1 MSFSSEQFVSRLNNL
16 QDSQESIAGS
26 SKWLLSQHRDAPQIA
41 KSWRAYML
49 RTDINTRRKLLGIYL
64 VNHVVQQATTQ
75 KIGNFQE
82 CFNDTI
88 EEVLITTYAEFPT
101 DIRKKIARVV
111 GIWKQRGIFSRAT
124 VDKVLASFERTDKSA
139 PAKSGSTGGSSN
151 SKLTPES
158 KPVVD
163 SLSKIAKL
171 HHTVQALKTRFDNSV
186 NELDEKSMVY
196 NENYKTVSKIGAMV
210 KDNIAISIKE
220 RKHLV
225 EVLNKLIA
233 DQNKHIDA
241 DEIIVNEIN
250 FAIEAK
256 DPALIKNTA
265 NDDNILPTYED
276 DNDDDDDDSDS
287 DSDDDNAKTAVIK
300 DNAPISVGLSALEQL
315 AQANARGDLKRT
327 SSNSEDNETA
337 SKKLKSGDSPEQEE
351 YDIED
356 QDVDDDSNGDNNVT
370 SSIQDLLSKL
380 AN

>member
-124 VDKVLASFERTDKSA
+124 VDKVLASFERTDKST

-256 DPALIKNTA
+256 DPALINNTA

-287 DSDDDNAKTAVIK
+287 DSDDDNAKTAVNK
-300 DNAPISVGLSALEQL
+300 GNAPISVGLSALEQL

-337 SKKLKSGDSPEQEE
+337 SKKLKSEDFPEQEE

>member
-1 MSFSSEQFVSRLNNL
+1 
-16 QDSQESIAGS
+16 
-26 SKWLLSQHRDAPQIA
+26 
-41 KSWRAYML
+41 ML

-220 RKHLV
+220 RKHLI

>member
-124 VDKVLASFERTDKSA
+124 VDKVLASFERTDKST

-256 DPALIKNTA
+256 DPALINNTA

-287 DSDDDNAKTAVIK
+287 DSDDDNAKTAVNK
-300 DNAPISVGLSALEQL
+300 GNAPISVGLSALEQL

>member
-139 PAKSGSTGGSSN
+139 PAKSGSTGGNSN

-287 DSDDDNAKTAVIK
+287 ESDDDNAKTAVIK

-337 SKKLKSGDSPEQEE
+337 SKKLKSGNSPEQEE

-356 QDVDDDSNGDNNVT
+356 PDVDDDSNGDNNVT